1 MGLGLRHFVCKGKK
15 VKNSK
20 SIVFILLGIAWLVAV
35 ALRGLAVPVLARF
48 SVGDPVVMGFTA
60 STLAAIL
67 LGVSIFVIL
76 NRHPL
81 VVGFTDEVIEELRR
95 VTWPD
100 KDDTVQSTIVVV
112 GVTLF
117 IAGALG
123 LYDYVWAEVT
133 QLVLFT
139 KG

>member
-1 MGLGLRHFVCKGKK
+1 M
-15 VKNSK
+15 KNSK

-35 ALRGLAVPVLARF
+35 ATRGLAIPVMAKF
-48 SVGDPVVMGFTA
+48 SVGDPIVFGFA
-60 STLAAIL
+60 VSTIAAIL
-67 LGVSIFVIL
+67 LGVLVFVVL
-76 NRHPL
+76 NRHSL
-81 VVGFTDEVIEELRR
+81 VVGFTDEVIEELKK

-100 KDDTVQSTIVVV
+100 KEDTVNSTVVVV

-117 IAGALG
+117 IAAALG

-133 QLVLFT
+133 QIVLFT

>member
-1 MGLGLRHFVCKGKK
+1 VCKGKK

-48 SVGDPVVMGFTA
+48 SVGDPVIMGFTA

>member
-1 MGLGLRHFVCKGKK
+1 

-20 SIVFILLGIAWLVAV
+20 SIVFIILAIAWLVAV
-35 ALRGLAVPVLARF
+35 AVRGLAIPVMAKF
-48 SVGDPVVMGFTA
+48 SVGDPIVFGFAA
-60 STLAAIL
+60 SSLAAIL
-67 LGVSIFVIL
+67 LGLSVFVIL
-76 NRHPL
+76 NRHSL
-81 VVGFTDEVIEELRR
+81 VVGFTDEVIEELKK

-100 KDDTVQSTIVVV
+100 KEDTVNSTVVVV

-117 IAGALG
+117 IAAALG

-133 QLVLFT
+133 QVVLFT

>member
-1 MGLGLRHFVCKGKK
+1 M
-15 VKNSK
+15 KNSK

-35 ALRGLAVPVLARF
+35 AIRGLAIPVLARF
-48 SVGDPVVMGFTA
+48 SVGDPVIMGLTA
-60 STLAAIL
+60 STMAAIL
-67 LGVSIFVIL
+67 LGVSIFVVL

-81 VVGFTDEVIEELRR
+81 VVGFTDEVIEELKR

-100 KDDTVQSTIVVV
+100 KEDTVQSTVVVV

-117 IAGALG
+117 IAAALG

-133 QLVLFT
+133 QVVLFT

>member
-1 MGLGLRHFVCKGKK
+1 M
-15 VKNSK
+15 KNSK
-20 SIVFILLGIAWLVAV
+20 FIVFILLGIAWLVAV

-67 LGVSIFVIL
+67 LGVSVFVIL

-117 IAGALG
+117 IASALG